1 MDKDKVLLTKSGV
14 EKLEEERDNLINVE
28 RPRVIE
34 ELQLARSQGDLSE
47 NADYD
52 AARDKQAQIEQR
64 IKEIEYMLQ
73 NAEIISEEQMDLNV
87 VKPGT
92 TVTILDLSL
101 EDYAYYEE
109 NNKVF
114 SGAGFVIE
122 HFGGETISI
131 KEVPYFLGKLD
142 SKKLFMEIL
151 DNLKGLGSGKT
162 SEVKLNKIASMACR
176 SAIKANDYLN
186 HDEMEKLIE
195 DLRYIND
202 PFYCPHGRPIIIKF
216 TEYELNKKFR
226 RII

>member
-73 NAEIISEEQMDLNV
+73 NAEIISEDQMDLKV

-92 TVTILDLSL
+92 TVTILDLS
-101 EDYAYYEE
+101 
-109 NNKVF
+109 
-114 SGAGFVIE
+114 
-122 HFGGETISI
+122 ETDAEPES
-131 KEVPYFLGKLD
+131 Y
-142 SKKLFMEIL
+142 
-151 DNLKGLGSGKT
+151 
-162 SEVKLNKIASMACR
+162 KIV
-176 SAIKANDYLN
+176 
-186 HDEMEKLIE
+186 
-195 DLRYIND
+195 
-202 PFYCPHGRPIIIKF
+202 GF
-216 TEYELNKKFR
+216 TETDPLNGKISNESPLAKALIGHGVNEIVTVGVAEAYDVKIVDIEFTA
-226 RII
+226 

>member
-14 EKLEEERDNLINVE
+14 EKLEEERDYLINVE

-101 EDYAYYEE
+101 DNPEE
-109 NNKVF
+109 
-114 SGAGFVIE
+114 
-122 HFGGETISI
+122 
-131 KEVPYFLGKLD
+131 
-142 SKKLFMEIL
+142 
-151 DNLKGLGSGKT
+151 
-162 SEVKLNKIASMACR
+162 
-176 SAIKANDYLN
+176 
-186 HDEMEKLIE
+186 
-195 DLRYIND
+195 
-202 PFYCPHGRPIIIKF
+202 
-216 TEYELNKKFR
+216 
-226 RII
+226 